1 MIKLKLRKLAKSRIV
16 ILFTLVLIVTISS
29 FSLYKIFA
37 IKVESENYTAS
48 SVTDTTVFVND
59 LDADWNYYTGLNF
72 TTITNNVVPT
82 GKDLDLYD
90 ENNLVPVV
98 ITYSG
103 VDINDETLVGKVSP
117 TEGQYEYKYYKY
129 YPLVDGKIKIELID
143 NPFTARPTGKGFN
156 GWTTNFE
163 GAVLSYDDDYYTR
176 YVTVSANATDTIN
189 ITMNASWVDANIQTG
204 AASNL
209 NYLDDKGMKQY
220 PSKPIYEERVT
231 TETVYSFKNG
241 VTYYEKA
248 HVSRNQR
255 YSGYELDYYGGTGNY
270 VSVRNSNCSSR
281 SGCDYYKATTDT
293 TYNENKEYYTFTSIG
308 GNSYTLD
315 NPTNFNITEK
325 EVLKDV
331 IVGYESPFKVGDSL
345 VALYYKEDING
356 DTSLYYNNVG
366 VSCSVSSN
374 CSSGNTYKL
383 VQVGDASAVWNENSD
398 ITKYYY
404 LVTRDMNILY
414 NFVDGAN
421 ISDYMSTKPYTLTGS
436 YNGTTITRNVLTADS
451 ANILN
456 DMVIENMAIYGTRST
471 SVSETIS
478 TDVTLSAGSY
488 NLKVGRNVTNDRT
501 ANGKIFN
508 GIYGVIND
516 TYKGK
521 EASPDK
527 FKVIVESGI
536 YNYLLS
542 GNARNMQSTNLYIQ
556 GRFIYG
562 SDYDRAN
569 GDDSKLKVYFNVLA
583 SARSNYNSGTSWK
596 TTPSSAV
603 VIKSGRYG
611 KTANNAYST
620 DSATGVYVGGRSNTH
635 YSNSLRTLKIEGG
648 DINVVNGGPCV
659 ETDYLGNSVAVF
671 MTGGIVRSI
680 YGGAANTATYGNR
693 IISVTGGNV
702 TNNIFGGSN
711 SYEGS
716 ENDGTMYGDV
726 LLYVG
731 GDAKVGGAT
740 NNLFNATPG
749 SVFGG
754 GAGREGTQYIN
765 LGTVN
770 SAHVIV
776 DGEANILGD
785 VYGGGNYGSTGKLG
799 EEHTTTIL
807 DLIGGTINGNVFGSS
822 NNNGSG
828 KRGVKDYVN
837 IAGINYYQ
845 GKGTVALGATIP
857 TEYTYTLWTGSA
869 NESRTYQTYLYDDSP
884 VQAGTIC
891 TTDNVSYNKNTN
903 QCVYAFQI
911 VPKGTDSNT
920 YENSECQ
927 NNYCPYYIPDLTTVD
942 FVDGRWHL
950 PNDVDTK
957 FGDEA
962 HTIYVNIKGSKI
974 LSSVYGGAN
983 SAGTVFANVV
993 VNMTGGS
1000 VANDVFGGG
1009 KGQNTYVSGT
1019 VNLTI
1024 NGYNGDTNVY
1034 GGSEEGVMGFTP
1046 EDNVSTHKNINVFL
1060 EDGFVTNIFGGS
1072 KGTTAISPLVASKV
1086 TVTINGGAATNVYG
1100 GNNLN
1105 GDYSYSTAVYL
1116 KGGVV
1121 ENAYG
1126 ASNNTGMKKVSN
1138 VFLDGGTATNI
1149 FGGSN
1154 VSGET
1159 VYNQVHLK
1167 SGTVT
1172 NAYGGNNA
1180 GGTAVE
1186 TYVLLEGGNVTYAY
1200 GCGKG
1205 SGTTCTNTYVKIDG
1219 INGGD
1224 LTTAFG
1230 GGQAASVT
1238 ETTNVLLK
1246 SGSVLSIFGGSNT
1259 LGDISVSNVYVSN
1272 GTATNVFGGNN
1283 EGGTTVET
1291 NVKVGGGT
1299 VTNVYGGGEQATTE
1313 KSNVKLFKGNVTSA
1327 FGGGHMAGVST
1338 SNVKGHGGN
1347 VTNIFGGSNQN
1358 GTVTTSNVDIEKGTD
1373 SASGDTSSGD
1383 SGDTDDSED
1392 TGGDNDSDDGWES
1405 TYEYKDIKINYTMS
1419 NLQYNR
1425 LCSDGNY
1432 ACGYTY
1438 VAQVSFSYT
1447 NPYNVTLYNYNIL
1460 FMGSDGDF
1468 MIPTEGYYYPQIEI
1482 FSYTDNSFKSTG
1494 HCYSNQAWCNPAT
1507 NGQIGLNANTTNGN
1521 LGSFY
1526 IFFNDKDFDL
1536 TIDLEENI
1544 NPEKFQ
1550 NNGSNG
1556 GLDSEVIEMI
1566 DFKVPTYKSGEMN
1579 FTNVYGGNNAGGM
1592 TLTAN
1597 VNVNKNGKAT
1607 NVYGGGNEAVTDLT
1621 YVTLTSGTVDNL
1633 YGGGNGSS
1641 AIVNKDTDVIINGG
1655 IVNKNAY
1662 GGGNAAAVNGD
1673 TVITLVK
1680 GEIMTNLFASGN
1692 SAPTGVVDVDTSNS
1706 IVNILSGTIH
1716 GSVYG
1721 GANTSEV
1728 NGYAR
1733 VNIGKDT
1740 VFDSRFDDY
1749 EYPMKIVVEGTIFG
1763 GGESK
1768 VEGDDDY
1775 DFRHISVTKGIYINI
1790 DGDGYTAMNL
1800 AGSIFGSGNASS
1812 SSGDSDIYIRNLGT
1826 KDNVSTSTSIQRADN
1841 VRIINSHIQLLGT
1854 VDSTNKH
1861 SNLFSLNRIVNLY
1874 LLNNTELYLKTG
1886 ANVLENYYSGT
1897 YNDQD
1902 NFVKEYA
1909 TITDGV
1915 VSQNVDN
1922 KLFMFANKVLNILH
1936 TEDVIEDYAGN
1947 VNGMSFLGMYDTNA
1961 ENKIVST
1968 GIYNTDYKTGDTVET
1983 AVADVFKYSG
1993 TYVYGKHY
2001 TDHDIT
2007 VDGYFSN
2014 YVDYETNEI
2023 TIDYVEVT
2031 PPKGKYYM
2039 WTLGVQISEFEIDL
2053 YASRYSTLGVKNLQ
2067 LSGFGNP
2074 DTKFIVNDFRDNQL
2088 ASGVTIVDKNDVK
2101 KVADTSEIAN
2111 TTFGLAMGTPDSGWK
2126 DSGFTSFLSGEPS
2139 LSGTENYE
2147 AASDNST
2154 PALSFYL
2161 YHSKNVEL
2169 EDDEDKRKLGYA
2181 SIYLTAI
2188 SPDPDDPLTSKITTI
2203 EVRVNL
2209 YLQKFT
2215 EDGYSSTIAPGKKY
2229 VVFPYQK
2236 TDIAS
2241 NGSLSIYHNL
2251 YLNLNGQDKNNEDW
2265 SYEKLYPEGAYRA
2278 LVSDYVYPV
2287 GTTITMIDLIDN
2299 EYYYYTVT
2307 EESYAEKSV
2316 EFDNEVLYRLSD
2328 FIKMDS
2334 ISPDNNYDDAL
2345 HNSANSDT
2353 NPYGYYHPGEGSDRG
2368 YAMEEFIFTVDFADS
2383 GITDDVTSRLYL
2395 ELVDPNKDNTSIISP
2410 LPSQGDRMKYNL
2422 YSDASTILDTTGSF
2436 TDKLL
2441 YIGEETTLDLS
2452 TTITQVEKNGVIVYD
2467 TTFDDYKLGVSISIY
2482 DENGN
2487 KVDGNSLFG
2496 VSFTLDDKTYF
2507 PGSTDGIVRIDLAGK
2522 VANVDSIIVVNTEN
2536 SNLRSGTYTM
2546 KIETFGSYDGL
2557 YNSNNSTADVLELEF
2572 TVLNNVYG
2580 LDVESI
2586 DISITHDLITGLD
2599 EEDNNVIDFTIKA
2612 ESDLAMPNLRVSLQ
2626 RRLYDEEYSLKY
2638 EKVSIA
2644 DFKKIFADQLKVANE
2659 ENGEFY
2665 ITEPATT
2672 LPDTMPSFSLTLN
2685 KGSETEHLK
2694 TGTYRIVFSMYD
2706 GDNFIGSVYRYLII
2720 RDM

>member
-1 MIKLKLRKLAKSRIV
+1 MLRLKLRKLAKSRLV
-16 ILFTLVLIVTISS
+16 ILCALLLIVTVSS
-29 FSLYKIFA
+29 FSLYRIFA
-37 IKVESENYTAS
+37 LKVESSNYTSS
-48 SVTDTTVFVND
+48 SVTDETVFVND

-82 GKDLDLYD
+82 GSNLGLYD
-90 ENNLVPVV
+90 ENNLVPVI

-103 VDINDETLVGKVSP
+103 VDINDESLVGKVSP
-117 TEGQYEYKYYKY
+117 SEGQYQYKYYKY
-129 YPLVDGKIKIELID
+129 YPLVDGKITIELID
-143 NPFTARPTGKGFN
+143 NPFSARPTGKGFN
-156 GWTTNFE
+156 GWSTDYE
-163 GAVLSYDDDYYTR
+163 GAVLSYDDDYYLR
-176 YVTVSANATDTIN
+176 YVTVPATSTSVID
-189 ITMNASWVDANIQTG
+189 ITMHASWVDANIQTG
-204 AASNL
+204 SSNNL
-209 NYLDDKGMKQY
+209 ENLDEKGMKAH
-220 PSKPIYEERVT
+220 PSIPVYEERIFM
-231 TETVYSFKNG
+231 ETQYSFMAG
-241 VTYYEKA
+241 VTYYEVA
-248 HVSRNQR
+248 TVARRN
-255 YSGYELDYYGGTGNY
+255 YYTGYVDEYGNGTYTY
-270 VSVRNSNCSSR
+270 VNNAYCNTRT
-281 SGCDYYKATTDT
+281 GCEYYKATTDT
-293 TYNENKEYYTFTSIG
+293 VYNADKEYYTFTSTG
-308 GNSYTLD
+308 GTNYTMD
-315 NPTNFNITEK
+315 NPTVYQED
-325 EVLKDV
+325 EVEVTREV
-331 IVGYESPFKVGDSL
+331 IVGYQSPYSAGDSL
-345 VALYYKEDING
+345 VSLYYKTDING
-356 DTSLYYNNVG
+356 DRSLYYDSVG
-366 VSCSVSSN
+366 VSCSISSN

-383 VQVGDASAVWNENSD
+383 LQVGDAEATWTDTAD
-398 ITKYYY
+398 ITNYYY

-414 NFVDGAN
+414 NFEDNAN
-421 ISDYMSTKPYTLTGS
+421 LSDYMSTKPYTLSGS
-436 YNGTTITRNVLTADS
+436 YNGAAITGNILNVDS

-456 DMVIENMAIYGTRST
+456 DMVIENMELYGTRSST
-471 SVSETIS
+471 VSETIS
-478 TDVTLSAGSY
+478 TDQTLSAGSY
-488 NLKVGRNVTNDRT
+488 NLKIGRNVTNSRGT
-501 ANGKIFN
+501 NYKIFN

-516 TYKGK
+516 TYTGS
-521 EASPDK
+521 ETNPDK
-527 FKVIVESGI
+527 FTVIVESGV

-542 GNARNMQSTNLYIQ
+542 GNARNMQSTNIYIQ
-556 GRFIYG
+556 AKYIYG

-569 GDDSKLKVYFNVLA
+569 GDDSKLKVYFNALA

-596 TTPSSAV
+596 TVPSSAV
-603 VIKSGRYG
+603 TIKSGRYG

-620 DSATGVYVGGRSNTH
+620 DSATGVYVGGRSTTH

-659 ETDYLGNSVAVF
+659 EASYLGNSVALY
-671 MTGGIVRSI
+671 MTGGTVRSI

-711 SYEGS
+711 SYNGSSNEG
-716 ENDGTMYGDV
+716 TLYGDT
-726 LLYVG
+726 LIYVG
-731 GDAKVGGAT
+731 GDAEVGGAT
-740 NNLFNATPG
+740 GTLFNASPG

-754 GAGREGTQYIN
+754 GAGRAGDAYVN

-770 SAHVIV
+770 SAHVII
-776 DGEANILGD
+776 DGEATILGD

-799 EEHTTTIL
+799 EEHTTTII

-828 KRGVKDYVN
+828 KRGVKDYINV
-837 IAGINYYQ
+837 AGINYYQ
-845 GKGTVALGATIP
+845 GKSSVSVGEVIP
-857 TEYTYTLWTGSA
+857 TTYSYQLWTGS
-869 NESRTYQTYLYDDSP
+869 ETVTKTYETYLYDDSQ
-884 VQAGTIC
+884 VQANTIC
-891 TTDNVSYNKNTN
+891 TTDNVSYNSNTN
-903 QCVYAFQI
+903 QCVFAFQV

-920 YENSECQ
+920 YDNSECQ

-962 HTIYVNIKGSKI
+962 HTIYVNINGSKI

-993 VNMTGGS
+993 VNMTAGN
-1000 VANDVFGGG
+1000 VASEVFGGG

-1019 VNLTI
+1019 VNVVI
-1024 NGYNGDTNVY
+1024 DGYNGDTSVY

-1046 EDNVSTHKNINVFL
+1046 EDNVSTDKNINVTL
-1060 EDGFVTNIFGGS
+1060 KDGFVTNIFGGS
-1072 KGTTAISPLVASKV
+1072 KGTTAVSPLVASKV
-1086 TVTINGGAATNVYG
+1086 TVLVSGGEATNVYG

-1105 GDYSYSTAVYL
+1105 GDYSYSPVVYL

-1121 ENAYG
+1121 ESAYG
-1126 ASNNTGMKKVSN
+1126 GSNNTGMAKIAN
-1138 VFLDGGTATNI
+1138 VYLDGGTATNI

-1159 VYNQVHLK
+1159 IYNQVYLI

-1180 GGTAVE
+1180 GGTAKE
-1186 TYVLLEGGNVTYAY
+1186 TYVLLKGGNVTYAY

-1205 SGTTCTNTYVKIDG
+1205 SGTTCTTTHVKIDG
-1219 INGGD
+1219 INGAD
-1224 LTTAFG
+1224 LTTVFG

-1238 ETTNVLLK
+1238 EKTNVVLL
-1246 SGSVLSIFGGSNT
+1246 SGSVLNIFGGSNT
-1259 LGDISVSNVYVSN
+1259 LGEIPLSNVYVSD

-1283 EGGTTVET
+1283 EGGTTTLT

-1313 KSNVKLFKGNVTSA
+1313 TSNVLLFKGNVTSA

-1338 SNVKGHGGN
+1338 SNVKGYGGN

-1358 GTVTTSNVDIEKGTD
+1358 GTVTTSNVDIESGTD
-1373 SASGDTSSGD
+1373 SSSDSSDDGSD
-1383 SGDTDDSED
+1383 SGDDDTSTDDSTDED
-1392 TGGDNDSDDGWES
+1392 DDGWES
-1405 TYEYKDIKINYTMS
+1405 TYEYKDVKINYTMS

-1425 LCSDGNY
+1425 LCSNGNY

-1438 VAQVSFSYT
+1438 AARVTFSYT
-1447 NPYNVTLYNYNIL
+1447 NPYDVNIVNYNML
-1460 FMGSDGDF
+1460 FLGSDGDF

-1482 FSYTDNSFKSTG
+1482 FSYTDNAYKSTG
-1494 HCYSNQAWCNPAT
+1494 HCYSNQAWCDPSV
-1507 NGQIGLNANTTNGN
+1507 NGQITLKANTTNAS

-1526 IFFNDKDFDL
+1526 VFFNDKNFEL
-1536 TIDLEENI
+1536 TIDMEENI
-1544 NPEKFQ
+1544 NPEEYQ
-1550 NNGSNG
+1550 NNGSDIAG
-1556 GLDSEVIEMI
+1556 DEVIEMI
-1566 DFKVPTYKSGEMN
+1566 SFKTPTYKTGTMN

-1597 VNVNKNGKAT
+1597 VNVDTDGKAS

-1621 YVTLTSGTVDNL
+1621 YVTLKGTVDNL
-1633 YGGGNGSS
+1633 YGGGNGSA
-1641 AIVNKDTDVIINGG
+1641 AIVNKDTDVIIDGG

-1680 GEIMTNLFASGN
+1680 GEIKTNLFASGN
-1692 SAPTGVVDVDTSNS
+1692 SAPTGVEDVDTSNS
-1706 IVNILSGTIH
+1706 IVNIFSGTVH

-1740 VFDSRFDDY
+1740 ISDSRFDDY
-1749 EYPMKIVVEGTIFG
+1749 EYPMEIVIEGTIFG

-1790 DGDGYTAMNL
+1790 DGNNYTKMGL
-1800 AGSIFGSGNASS
+1800 DGSIFGSGNASS
-1812 SSGDSDIYIRNLGT
+1812 SSGDSDIYIRNLGSAD
-1826 KDNVSTSTSIQRADN
+1826 KVSTSTSIQRANN
-1841 VRIINSHIQLLGT
+1841 VRIINSYVQLLGT

-1874 LLNNTELYLKTG
+1874 LLNDTELYLKNG

-1897 YNDQD
+1897 YDDQD

-1915 VSQNVDN
+1915 VDQNVDN
-1922 KLFMFANKVLNILH
+1922 KVYMFANKVLNILH

-1961 ENKIVST
+1961 ENEIVSR
-1968 GIYNTDYKTGDTVET
+1968 GIYSTTYKTGDVVKTD
-1983 AVADVFKYSG
+1983 VAEVFKYSG

-2014 YVDYETNEI
+2014 YVDYDTNEI

-2088 ASGVTIVDKNDVK
+2088 SSGVTIVDKDEVK
-2101 KVADTSEIAN
+2101 KVADSSEIAN

-2126 DSGFTSFLSGEPS
+2126 NSGFTSFSSTAPS

-2147 AASDNST
+2147 AASDDST

-2169 EDDEDKRKLGYA
+2169 EEDEDKRKLGYA

-2188 SPDPDDPLTSKITTI
+2188 SPDPDDPLTSKVTTI
-2203 EVRVNL
+2203 EVKVNL

-2229 VVFPYQK
+2229 SVFPYQK

-2251 YLNLNGQDKNNEDW
+2251 YLDLNGKDKNDEEW

-2307 EESYAEKSV
+2307 EENYAEKLA
-2316 EFDNEVLYRLSD
+2316 EYDNEVLYRLSD

-2334 ISPDNNYDDAL
+2334 ISSDNNYDDAL
-2345 HNSANSDT
+2345 HNSANTES
-2353 NPYGYYHPGEGSDRG
+2353 NPYGYYHPGEGDDRG
-2368 YAMEEFIFTVDFADS
+2368 YAMEEFIFTVDFANA
-2383 GITDDVTSRLYL
+2383 GITEDVTSRLYL
-2395 ELVDPNKDNTSIISP
+2395 ELVDPNKDNTSIIAP

-2422 YSDASTILDTTGSF
+2422 YSDASTILDTSGSF
-2436 TDKLL
+2436 TNDVV

-2452 TTITQVEKNGVIVYD
+2452 TTITQVEKDGVTVYD
-2467 TTFDDYKLGVSISIY
+2467 TTFDDYKLGVAISIY

-2487 KVDGNSLFG
+2487 KVDGETLFG
-2496 VSFTLDDKTYF
+2496 VSFTLNDKTYF

-2522 VANVDSIIVVNTEN
+2522 VANVDSTIIINTEN
-2536 SNLRSGTYTM
+2536 SNLRSESYTM
-2546 KIETFGSYDGL
+2546 RIETFGSYDGL
-2557 YNSNNSTADVLELEF
+2557 YNSNSNTDVLELSF
-2572 TVLNNVYG
+2572 TVLNNVFG
-2580 LDVESI
+2580 LDVTS
-2586 DISITHDLITGLD
+2586 DDVAITHDLITGLD
-2599 EEDNNVIDFTIKA
+2599 EEGNNVIDFTIEA

-2626 RRLYDEEYSLKY
+2626 RRLYDEKYSLKY
-2638 EKVSIA
+2638 EKVSA
-2644 DFKKIFADQLKVANE
+2644 EDFQKIFKEQLTVANE
-2659 ENGEFY
+2659 SNGEFY
-2665 ITEPATT
+2665 IIEPSPS
-2672 LPDTMPSFSLTLN
+2672 LPDTMPEFSLTVN
-2685 KGSETEHLK
+2685 EGSDTEHLK